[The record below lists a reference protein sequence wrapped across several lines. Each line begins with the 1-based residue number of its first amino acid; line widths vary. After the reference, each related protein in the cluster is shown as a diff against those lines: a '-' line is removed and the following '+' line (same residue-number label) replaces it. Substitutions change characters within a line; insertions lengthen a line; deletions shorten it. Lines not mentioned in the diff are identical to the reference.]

1 MYQLNLSAR
10 EAQIIYLALSQIW
23 FSDKDEEASESIR
36 KRLDKIS
43 KKRFG
48 KTLYEHIE
56 GEETQ
61 NVYD

>member
-1 MYQLNLSAR
+1 MYQLNLNAK
-10 EAQIIYLALSQIW
+10 EAQIIYLALSQVW

-48 KTLYEHIE
+48 KTLHDHIQE
-56 GEETQ
+56 KQ
-61 NVYD
+61 NVHD